1 MSFLKNIITEKKEDM
16 INEILSDEFQQEI
29 VDKINKDY
37 NIPMISEKTEEKVF
51 NALYDILEDV
61 LKSHLRKKL

>member
-1 MSFLKNIITEKKEDM
+1 MSFLKNLLAEKKEDM

-37 NIPMISEKTEEKVF
+37 NIPMISEKTEEKVY

>member
-1 MSFLKNIITEKKEDM
+1 MSFLKNLLAEKKEDM

-37 NIPMISEKTEEKVF
+37 NIPMISEKTEEKVD
-51 NALYDILEDV
+51 NAL
-61 LKSHLRKKL
+61 

>member
-1 MSFLKNIITEKKEDM
+1 MSFLKNMLAEKKEDM

-37 NIPMISEKTEEKVF
+37 NIPMISEKTEEKVY